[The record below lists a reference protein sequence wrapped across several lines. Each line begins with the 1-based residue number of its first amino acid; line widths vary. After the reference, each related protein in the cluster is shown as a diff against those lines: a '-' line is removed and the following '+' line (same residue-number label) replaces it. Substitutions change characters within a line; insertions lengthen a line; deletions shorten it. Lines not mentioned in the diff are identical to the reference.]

1 MRCQLWPEESAAT
14 HRREIKSFF
23 AGGSLDP
30 AAVLIAEDGERVAQ
44 GFAEVTVRSHAE
56 GCSPGR
62 IAYLEGWYV
71 ERASRRKGV
80 GRALMQAAE
89 NWARANHCHEF
100 ASDAWSTNRLSRT
113 AHLALGFEEVGVV
126 RCFRKTLTKGASAS
140 REPTRRRGESGAEQ
154 RDSRSRKR
162 LSDGSRRSR

>member
-30 AAVLIAEDGERVAQ
+30 AAVLIAEDGESAIH
-44 GFAEVTVRSHAE
+44 GFAELTLRSHAE

-89 NWARANHCHEF
+89 DWARANHCHEF

-113 AHLALGFEEVGVV
+113 AHLALGFEEAGVI
-126 RCFRKTLTKGASAS
+126 RCFRKTLTRKGS
-140 REPTRRRGESGAEQ
+140 
-154 RDSRSRKR
+154 
-162 LSDGSRRSR
+162 GSRRPSVTPKPPHGAR